1 METTPQRIGDYEV
14 QRRIGAGGMGEVF
27 AAVDTKIGKPVA
39 IKVMRPELAATPG
52 IPEQL
57 LAEAR
62 AVNAVRHRN
71 LIDVF
76 GYGTLPDGR
85 PYLVMEL
92 LDGLSLDSVIA
103 EKKRLEV
110 EEGIAVLAE
119 LLDALEAVH
128 SAGLVHCDIKP
139 GNVFVV
145 TPAHGEPYVKLLDF
159 GLSHRTAVAAEGPL
173 AGTPQYMA
181 PEQLRTEPA
190 TAASDVFALGA
201 LAYKAYTG
209 APPYPGGSFVE
220 VAQLQK
226 QGPPA
231 PLAQLNPA
239 MPVLLGELVARML
252 SANPSDRPTAA
263 QALAE
268 VKKLLTL
275 VRPAMP
281 VSKAEEIV
289 EVEPETG
296 FFARLFGRKPKSAA
310 KSKAPLAARP
320 QAKGVTKKSKDV
332 GAIDLLC
339 LEDFD
344 PMDQAAMTPL
354 STDEVAELVA
364 KAQEQVQAGGRLPAF
379 PTIALRVVQLA
390 DQGDTGAN
398 ELVRLINQ
406 DPSLTAHV
414 LRMANSAFANRGI
427 EIASARDA
435 VTRLGFREVA
445 NLAAAAATKA
455 IFKVNLGTAGEVVN
469 AAQQRVWMHALTSAL
484 GASWLAMETRGDG
497 QKAFLGGM
505 LHDIGKTL
513 ALRAFAELRTA
524 GKLIEVDPRRAL
536 PPLLQAVHVELGVR
550 MAQEWSLPAHVAR
563 VCAEH
568 HAPKASVKEDRE
580 LHIVRVV
587 SGIAEMRL
595 EPTWPF
601 ERMNEVQESATALG
615 MDRFKLR
622 AASTQVRE
630 FAAKAE
636 ALAKAAN

>member
-145 TPAHGEPYVKLLDF
+145 TPTHGEPYVKLLDF

-209 APPYPGGSFVE
+209 APPYPGASFLE
-220 VAQLQK
+220 VAQLQQK
-226 QGPPA
+226 GPPA

-239 MPVLLGELVARML
+239 MPVLLGELVGRML
-252 SANPSDRPTAA
+252 STDPAERPSAA

-281 VSKAEEIV
+281 VTKAEEIT
-289 EVEPETG
+289 EVEPEVG
-296 FFARLFGRKPKSAA
+296 FFAKLFGRKSKPAPKPKAPAVQKSA
-310 KSKAPLAARP
+310 
-320 QAKGVTKKSKDV
+320 KKSKDV

-344 PMDQAAMTPL
+344 PMDHAAMTPL
-354 STDEVAELVA
+354 TAEEIAELVA

-427 EIASARDA
+427 EITSARDA

-484 GASWLAMETRGDG
+484 GSSWLAMETRGDG

-524 GKLIEVDPRRAL
+524 GKLTEVDPRRAL

-550 MAQEWSLPAHVAR
+550 MAEEWKLPAHVAR

-568 HAPKASVKEDRE
+568 HAPKASVKDDRE

-595 EPTWPF
+595 EPSWPF